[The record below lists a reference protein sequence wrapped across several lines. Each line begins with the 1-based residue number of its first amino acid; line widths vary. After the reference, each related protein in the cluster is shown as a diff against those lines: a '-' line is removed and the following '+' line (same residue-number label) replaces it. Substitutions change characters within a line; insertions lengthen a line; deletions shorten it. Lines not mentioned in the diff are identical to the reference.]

1 MTENGF
7 LSGSEE
13 KIAVK
18 DILKEKSNK
27 NRILYVSPTD
37 KLSIA
42 IELMRTHG
50 VSQLPVIND
59 GAQVGSIREIAVMK
73 KLSDK
78 NASSEHTVKDF
89 LETPLPTVNIDDEI
103 VAPLNLLK
111 NQSAIAVLKDN
122 KIVDII
128 TTIDVIN
135 YLLNR

>member
-1 MTENGF
+1 
-7 LSGSEE
+7 
-13 KIAVK
+13 
-18 DILKEKSNK
+18 
-27 NRILYVSPTD
+27 
-37 KLSIA
+37 
-42 IELMRTHG
+42 
-50 VSQLPVIND
+50 
-59 GAQVGSIREIAVMK
+59 VMK

-78 NASSEHTVKDF
+78 NASNEQTVKDF
-89 LETPLPTVNIDDEI
+89 LETPLPTVNIDDKI